1 MATFNCNGIDDLMLS
16 MAEVAAVPE
25 DIQDEML
32 NAQANIVERAQKSK
46 GEAYGVHRAG
56 SGVTLG
62 SIKRTKIKSGK
73 NGRGLYVYPQGKN
86 ADGNQNAEVA
96 FINEFGKRGQ
106 SARPFIKDANEQC
119 ADEAVEVAAKVYDK
133 YLESKGL

>member
-1 MATFNCNGIDDLMLS
+1 MATFDCKGIDDLMLS
-16 MAEVAAVPE
+16 MAEIAAVPE

-73 NGRGLYVYPQGKN
+73 DGRGLYVYPQGKN
-86 ADGNQNAEVA
+86 ADGNRNAEVA
-96 FINEFGKRGQ
+96 FINEFGKKGQ
-106 SARPFIKDANEQC
+106 SARPFINDANESSAAQTT
-119 ADEAVEVAAKVYDK
+119 EAARKVYDAW
-133 YLESKGL
+133 LSSKNL

>member
-16 MAEVAAVPE
+16 MAEIAAVPE
-25 DIQDEML
+25 GIQDEML

-46 GEAYGVHRAG
+46 GSAYGVHRT
-56 SGVTLG
+56 GVTLG

-73 NGRGLYVYPQGKN
+73 DGRGLSVYPQGKN
-86 ADGNQNAEVA
+86 ADGNRNAEVA

-106 SARPFIKDANEQC
+106 TARPFIKDANESSAAQTT
-119 ADEAVEVAAKVYDK
+119 EAARKVYDAW
-133 YLESKGL
+133 LSSKNL